1 MADSRQLDKTFHF
14 IMETFVQRGDA
25 PHYTEIARAF
35 AVSPDEGKRLLRD
48 LIATGVMPMWL
59 YPGTDLIVSF
69 APFNNLP
76 TQYRITVDGRQNWF
90 GQ

>member
-1 MADSRQLDKTFHF
+1 MNNKKQLDRTFHF
-14 IMETFVQRGDA
+14 IMETFVKRGDA
-25 PHYTEIARAF
+25 PHYTEIASHF
-35 AVSPDEGKRLLRD
+35 GVTPEEGKRLLHD
-48 LIATGVMPMWL
+48 LINTHIMPMWL

-76 TQYRITVDGRQNWF
+76 TQYRITIEGQQKWF